1 MIAGAKKEF
10 AWNSFLLCEWCQPN
24 VAKVKLYILDFITV
38 MLLCKNLHILMSCSY
53 NKNDQKFGMK
63 KLGHN
68 VLHITQYQFLYH
80 FCCHFCYIEG
90 LYILGLLLSH
100 MDPKGDKKRLQ

>member
-1 MIAGAKKEF
+1 MIAGAKKEY

-68 VLHITQYQFLYH
+68 VLPITQYQF
-80 FCCHFCYIEG
+80 YI
-90 LYILGLLLSH
+90 IFAAIFAI
-100 MDPKGDKKRLQ
+100 

>member
-1 MIAGAKKEF
+1 
-10 AWNSFLLCEWCQPN
+10 
-24 VAKVKLYILDFITV
+24 

-68 VLHITQYQFLYH
+68 VLHITQYQF
-80 FCCHFCYIEG
+80 YI
-90 LYILGLLLSH
+90 IFAAIFAI
-100 MDPKGDKKRLQ
+100 